1 MALVKAVDS
10 AALNAGM
17 AAVAD
22 AIRAKAGTTE
32 PLAWP
37 DGFKAAVEAISGG
50 IAGEPYEGPHDVTPK
65 VTAQTLPTAKKLM
78 REDVSV
84 RAIPYFDVSN
94 PAGGNTIYIA
104 NEV

>member
-1 MALVKAVDS
+1 MVRINVSSDKAVTLHIGQPTHLTMS
-10 AALNAGM
+10 MELGRP
-17 AAVAD
+17 
-22 AIRAKAGTTE
+22 IYLG
-32 PLAWP
+32 
-37 DGFKAAVEAISGG
+37 
-50 IAGEPYEGPHDVTPK
+50 GEPYDGPYDVTPK

-78 REDVSV
+78 RDDVSV

>member
-1 MALVKAVDS
+1 MIVKVAVISQEPVDVQVD
-10 AALNAGM
+10 AVTRIPAGD
-17 AAVAD
+17 V
-22 AIRAKAGTTE
+22 TVY
-32 PLAWP
+32 
-37 DGFKAAVEAISGG
+37 DGPYEAI
-50 IAGEPYEGPHDVTPK
+50 PK
-65 VTAQTLPTAKKLM
+65 VEAQTLPTAKKLM

>member
-1 MALVKAVDS
+1 MVRINVSSGPAVTFRF
-10 AALNAGM
+10 GQ
-17 AAVAD
+17 VASP
-22 AIRAKAGTTE
+22 AMS
-32 PLAWP
+32 
-37 DGFKAAVEAISGG
+37 VELGRPVYMG
-50 IAGEPYEGPHDVTPK
+50 GEPYEGPYDVTPK

>member
-1 MALVKAVDS
+1 MIVKVAVIPQETVTVQLDAVTRTS
-10 AALNAGM
+10 AGD
-17 AAVAD
+17 V
-22 AIRAKAGTTE
+22 
-32 PLAWP
+32 PVY
-37 DGFKAAVEAISGG
+37 DGPYEAI
-50 IAGEPYEGPHDVTPK
+50 PK
-65 VTAQTLPTAKKLM
+65 VTAQTLKTAQKLM

>member
-1 MALVKAVDS
+1 MVRIKVSSDQAVTLHLGQPTHLTMS
-10 AALNAGM
+10 MELGRP
-17 AAVAD
+17 
-22 AIRAKAGTTE
+22 IYLG
-32 PLAWP
+32 
-37 DGFKAAVEAISGG
+37 
-50 IAGEPYEGPHDVTPK
+50 GEPYDGPYDVTPK

-78 REDVSV
+78 RDDVSV

>member
-1 MALVKAVDS
+1 MVRINVSSGPSVTFRFGQTGSPA
-10 AALNAGM
+10 M
-17 AAVAD
+17 
-22 AIRAKAGTTE
+22 
-32 PLAWP
+32 
-37 DGFKAAVEAISGG
+37 AVELGRPVYMG
-50 IAGEPYEGPHDVTPK
+50 GEPYEGPYDVTPK
-65 VTAQTLPTAKKLM
+65 VTAQTLQTAQKFM

>member
-1 MALVKAVDS
+1 MVRINVSSDQAVTLQLGQPTHLTMS
-10 AALNAGM
+10 MELGRP
-17 AAVAD
+17 
-22 AIRAKAGTTE
+22 IYLG
-32 PLAWP
+32 
-37 DGFKAAVEAISGG
+37 
-50 IAGEPYEGPHDVTPK
+50 GEPYDGPYDVTPK

-78 REDVSV
+78 RDDVSV

>member
-1 MALVKAVDS
+1 MVRINVS
-10 AALNAGM
+10 SSPSVTFRFGQ
-17 AAVAD
+17 D
-22 AIRAKAGTTE
+22 ASPNI
-32 PLAWP
+32 
-37 DGFKAAVEAISGG
+37 AVELGRPVYTG
-50 IAGEPYEGPHDVTPK
+50 GEPYDGPYEVTPK
-65 VTAQTLPTAKKLM
+65 VSAQTLQTAQKFM

>member
-1 MALVKAVDS
+1 MIVKVAVISQDPVDVQVD
-10 AALNAGM
+10 AANTMEPVDVQVDAVTRIPAGD
-17 AAVAD
+17 V
-22 AIRAKAGTTE
+22 
-32 PLAWP
+32 PVY
-37 DGFKAAVEAISGG
+37 DGPYEAI
-50 IAGEPYEGPHDVTPK
+50 PK
-65 VTAQTLPTAKKLM
+65 VTAQTLQTAQKFM

>member
-1 MALVKAVDS
+1 MVRIKVSSSPALS
-10 AALNAGM
+10 
-17 AAVAD
+17 
-22 AIRAKAGTTE
+22 
-32 PLAWP
+32 
-37 DGFKAAVEAISGG
+37 FHVEQGRPTYIG
-50 IAGEPYEGPHDVTPK
+50 GEPYDGPYDVTPK

-104 NEV
+104 KEV

>member
-1 MALVKAVDS
+1 MIVKVAVISQEPVDVQVDAVTRIPAGDVLVY
-10 AALNAGM
+10 
-17 AAVAD
+17 
-22 AIRAKAGTTE
+22 
-32 PLAWP
+32 
-37 DGFKAAVEAISGG
+37 DGPYEAI
-50 IAGEPYEGPHDVTPK
+50 PK
-65 VTAQTLPTAKKLM
+65 VEAQTLPTAKKLM

>member
-1 MALVKAVDS
+1 MVRLNVSSGPAVTFRFGQTDYP
-10 AALNAGM
+10 AM
-17 AAVAD
+17 
-22 AIRAKAGTTE
+22 
-32 PLAWP
+32 
-37 DGFKAAVEAISGG
+37 AVELGRPVYMG
-50 IAGEPYEGPHDVTPK
+50 GEPYEGPYDVTPK

>member
-1 MALVKAVDS
+1 MVRINVS
-10 AALNAGM
+10 SSPSVTFRFGQAASPAM
-17 AAVAD
+17 
-22 AIRAKAGTTE
+22 
-32 PLAWP
+32 
-37 DGFKAAVEAISGG
+37 AVELGRPVYLG
-50 IAGEPYEGPHDVTPK
+50 GEPYEGPYEVTPK

-84 RAIPYFDVSN
+84 RAIPYFGVSN

>member
-1 MALVKAVDS
+1 MVRINVS
-10 AALNAGM
+10 SGHSVTFRFGQAASPAM
-17 AAVAD
+17 S
-22 AIRAKAGTTE
+22 
-32 PLAWP
+32 
-37 DGFKAAVEAISGG
+37 VELGRPVYMGG
-50 IAGEPYEGPHDVTPK
+50 DPYEGPYDVTPK

-78 REDVSV
+78 RDDVSV

>member
-1 MALVKAVDS
+1 MVRLNVSSGPAVTFRFGQTDS
-10 AALNAGM
+10 PTM
-17 AAVAD
+17 
-22 AIRAKAGTTE
+22 
-32 PLAWP
+32 
-37 DGFKAAVEAISGG
+37 AVELGRPVYMG
-50 IAGEPYEGPHDVTPK
+50 GEPYEGPYDVTPK

>member
-1 MALVKAVDS
+1 MVQLNVSSGPTVTFRLGQADS
-10 AALNAGM
+10 PAM
-17 AAVAD
+17 
-22 AIRAKAGTTE
+22 
-32 PLAWP
+32 
-37 DGFKAAVEAISGG
+37 AVELGRPVYMG
-50 IAGEPYEGPHDVTPK
+50 GEPYEGPYDVTPK
-65 VTAQTLPTAKKLM
+65 VTAQTLQTAQKLM

>member
-1 MALVKAVDS
+1 MSEVLVRDS
-10 AALNAGM
+10 SLQSI
-17 AAVAD
+17 AD
-22 AIRAKAGTTE
+22 AIRSKNGLTNLYKPAE
-32 PLAWP
+32 M
-37 DGFKAAVEAISGG
+37 AAAIRD
-50 IAGEPYEGPHDVTPK
+50 IQTVGEPYEGPYDVTPK

>member
-1 MALVKAVDS
+1 MVRINVSSDQAVTLHLGQPTHLTMS
-10 AALNAGM
+10 MELGRP
-17 AAVAD
+17 
-22 AIRAKAGTTE
+22 IYLG
-32 PLAWP
+32 
-37 DGFKAAVEAISGG
+37 
-50 IAGEPYEGPHDVTPK
+50 GEPYDGPYDVTPK

-78 REDVSV
+78 RDDVSV